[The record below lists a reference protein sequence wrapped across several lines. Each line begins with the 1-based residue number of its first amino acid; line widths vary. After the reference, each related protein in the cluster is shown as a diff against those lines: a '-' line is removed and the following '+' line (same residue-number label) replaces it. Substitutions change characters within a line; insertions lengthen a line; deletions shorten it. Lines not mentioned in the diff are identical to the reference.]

1 MSLGLYSFC
10 HNTCSA
16 TVTRFLLA
24 KCYQAESDMK
34 FPLLWLNVSALKPR
48 HYQYFC
54 SPSKWL

>member
-24 KCYQAESDMK
+24 KMLSGRVGHEISFA
-34 FPLLWLNVSALKPR
+34 VA
-48 HYQYFC
+48 
-54 SPSKWL
+54 